1 VFRRVL
7 GEPANAASE
16 LRAALPPA
24 IVDRLDLDQL
34 APVPG
39 TFVDTTLSYRHTDL
53 LFTAPLEGRKA
64 FIYVLVEHQS
74 SADPLMA
81 FRLLRYVIRIW
92 DRFLS
97 EHPDTAQLPAV
108 IPLVVHHNQRA
119 WTGPTEILDL
129 IDLDERTAQAWK
141 EYLPQFRFVLDDL
154 VRVDVQTLRERP
166 LTPPARLTLLLLKI
180 APGNPHLV
188 LDLWPWLDELRVVLQ
203 GPDGREVF
211 TTLLRYI
218 GKVGDTEVHDPLRDL
233 IAALGPE
240 AEEAYVTIAEM
251 LEARG
256 LARGRAEVLVE
267 LLTLKF
273 GPLAESVVDSVHK
286 ASADQIRTWTAR
298 VLTAQTL
305 DQLFR

>member
-53 LFTAPLEGRKA
+53 LFTAPLE
-64 FIYVLVEHQS
+64 
-74 SADPLMA
+74 
-81 FRLLRYVIRIW
+81 
-92 DRFLS
+92 
-97 EHPDTAQLPAV
+97 
-108 IPLVVHHNQRA
+108 
-119 WTGPTEILDL
+119 
-129 IDLDERTAQAWK
+129 
-141 EYLPQFRFVLDDL
+141 
-154 VRVDVQTLRERP
+154 
-166 LTPPARLTLLLLKI
+166 
-180 APGNPHLV
+180 
-188 LDLWPWLDELRVVLQ
+188 PWLDELRVVLQ